1 MSSGHPATGRRT
13 RAAAAAAVLAV
24 AASTTAAAAGHAE
37 VYAGPAPLPALASA
51 TLDARYQ
58 ATGAEIGRAWAAAR
72 RVRDH
77 DRARALSAFLAPDRR
92 FLSFDARGRGLA
104 VEVHGDLAAADRIAV
119 VVPGA
124 DTALTNFDSP
134 KFVGGGSRALYRQ
147 ARAAA
152 PAERI
157 AVVAWLGYRPPR
169 TLGPEVL
176 TGGRA
181 AAGARALGRFLTGV
195 HRVNGRARIALLCH
209 SYGSVVC
216 GKAARRLGAAPVDE
230 IALFGSPGVTA
241 HRAADLGTS
250 ARVWAGRATGDWM
263 QYVPKI
269 SFAGIGFGAD
279 PVSPGFGALRFDAG
293 SGPHSAYL
301 KPGTVALR
309 NLALIA
315 LGRDAEV
322 TR

>member
-1 MSSGHPATGRRT
+1 MSSGHPALGRRT
-13 RAAAAAAVLAV
+13 RAVTAAAVLTV
-24 AASTTAAAAGHAE
+24 AASTTAAAGHAE
-37 VYAGPAPLPALASA
+37 AYAGPAPLPALSPA

-58 ATGAEIGRAWAAAR
+58 ATGTEIARAWATAR

-77 DRARALSAFLAPDRR
+77 DRARALSAFLAPGRR
-92 FLSFDARGRGLA
+92 FLVFDARGRGLA
-104 VEVHGDLAAADRIAV
+104 VEVLGDLASADRIAV

-124 DTALTNFDSP
+124 DTALGNFDSP

-147 ARAAA
+147 ARADA
-152 PAERI
+152 PAARI
-157 AVVAWLGYRPPR
+157 AVVAWLGYRTPR
-169 TLGPEVL
+169 TLSPEVL

-216 GKAARRLGAAPVDE
+216 GKAARGLGAAPVDD

-241 HRAADLGTS
+241 HRASDLGTS
-250 ARVWAGRATGDWM
+250 ARVWAGRSTGDWM
-263 QYVPKI
+263 QYVPKV

-279 PVSPGFGALRFDAG
+279 PVSPRFGARRFDAG

-322 TR
+322 TP

>member
-1 MSSGHPATGRRT
+1 MSGAHPAPGRRT
-13 RAAAAAAVLAV
+13 RAVVAAAVLTV
-24 AASTTAAAAGHAE
+24 TASTTAAAGHAE
-37 VYAGPAPLPALASA
+37 AYAGPARLPDLSAA

-58 ATGAEIGRAWAAAR
+58 AAGAEIARAWATAR

-77 DRARALSAFLAPDRR
+77 DRARALSAFLAPGRR
-92 FLSFDARGRGLA
+92 FLSFDARGRGQA
-104 VEVHGDLAAADRIAV
+104 VEVIGDLAAADRIAV

-124 DTALTNFDSP
+124 DTALANFDSP

-147 ARAAA
+147 ARAGA

-169 TLGPEVL
+169 TLSPEVL

-195 HRVNGRARIALLCH
+195 HRVNARARIALLCH

-216 GKAARRLGAAPVDE
+216 GKAARHLGAAPVDE

-241 HRAADLGTS
+241 HRASDLGTS
-250 ARVWAGRATGDWM
+250 ARVWAGRAGGDWTR
-263 QYVPKI
+263 YVPKI
-269 SFAGIGFGAD
+269 SFGGIGFGAD
-279 PVSPGFGALRFDAG
+279 PISPGFGARRFDAG
-293 SGPHSAYL
+293 TGPHSAYL

-322 TR
+322 TG